1 MSDSIR
7 AYSRGPSPRSERKRL
22 REHDAADERR
32 VRRRSDE
39 CSRSEHRHKRRR
51 SRSPSRLE
59 HRDRREYRRRGDAGH
74 PSHDG
79 KSLHRHTRSRSRSPH
94 HRREGHPYSSRHD
107 STASHQ
113 RHTPKLPYNARSLSR
128 SADHDAFRPLFA
140 RYLDVQKQIDI
151 ARLDEREVRGRWKS
165 FVSKWNNGELAEG
178 WYRPETF
185 EDVMLDTRRASNG
198 PEGERRQKS
207 VGGRSAFHERR
218 RGSSPGPIQDMH
230 TSQSEAHSGA
240 PDLRSHDTEE
250 EGEDDDDYG
259 PTLPPRGDPGH
270 TMSTPKSL
278 SQTKHGPGI
287 PTLSDLTLRREL
299 EASDHDDARALLR
312 QERKADRTLQ
322 KERLDELVPRADPSS
337 QARRLEKRREVR
349 DANTSFA
356 NAKSSN
362 EMPDLTDA
370 DLMGANDGGIEE
382 YKKLKREAERK
393 KTEREVKREE
403 ILRAKREERE
413 DRIKEYR
420 EREAH
425 TVDMLREI
433 AKSRFG

>member
-7 AYSRGPSPRSERKRL
+7 TYGRGSSPRSERKRSH
-22 REHDAADERR
+22 EHDGADERR
-32 VRRRSDE
+32 VRRRSDAYA
-39 CSRSEHRHKRRR
+39 RIEHRHKRR
-51 SRSPSRLE
+51 SRSPSRP
-59 HRDRREYRRRGDAGH
+59 RGDAEH
-74 PSHDG
+74 PSYDEKG
-79 KSLHRHTRSRSRSPH
+79 SHRHTRSRSRSPAH
-94 HRREGHPYSSRHD
+94 HRRRDGHPHSKRHD
-107 STASHQ
+107 STTSHQ
-113 RHTPKLPYNARSLSR
+113 RHAPRLPYNARSLSR
-128 SADHDAFRPLFA
+128 SIDLDAFRPLFA
-140 RYLDVQKQIDI
+140 RYLDIQKQIDI
-151 ARLDEREVRGRWKS
+151 ERLDEREIRGRWKS

-185 EDVMLDTRRASNG
+185 EDIMLDTQGARNQEPTG
-198 PEGERRQKS
+198 PRS
-207 VGGRSAFHERR
+207 VSQERR
-218 RGSSPGPIQDMH
+218 RNHSLGPNRDMR
-230 TSQSEAHSGA
+230 TSQSEDRDGA
-240 PDLRSHDTEE
+240 RDRSHDMEE
-250 EGEDDDDYG
+250 AGEDDDDYG
-259 PTLPPRGDPGH
+259 PTLPPQRDVGH
-270 TMSTPKSL
+270 DMSTSKSL

-299 EASDHDDARALLR
+299 EASDRDDARALLR

-322 KERLDELVPRADPSS
+322 KERLDELAPRADPGS

-349 DANTSFA
+349 DANASFA

-362 EMPDLTDA
+362 EMSELPDA
-370 DLMGANDGGIEE
+370 DLMGADGGGIEE
-382 YKKLKREAERK
+382 FKRLRREAERK
-393 KTEREVKREE
+393 KTEREVRREE